1 MAKRR
6 EHHLEPI
13 DDGMVTGINVTP
25 LVDVCLVLVIIF
37 MVTAPLLS
45 NPVFKVKL
53 PVARTQEGEE
63 KDKVTVSLSAEGRT
77 AVDDAEFKKL
87 DELSANLKEKLL
99 YSESKLVVV
108 RADAEAEHGML
119 TDLMARAKDAGALS
133 ITIAT
138 KQKAGNPAAGAA
150 SNQRP

>member
-1 MAKRR
+1 MARR
-6 EHHLEPI
+6 KNRLEAV

-37 MVTAPLLS
+37 MVTAPLLT

-53 PVARTQEGEE
+53 PVATTQEGEE
-63 KDKVTVSLSAEGRT
+63 KDKVTVSLSAEGRI
-77 AVDDAEFKKL
+77 AVDDKEFKKAE
-87 DELSANLKEKLL
+87 ELSASLKEKLL

-138 KQKAGNPAAGAA
+138 KQTKGTQTMSAG
-150 SNQRP
+150 SK